1 MTASG
6 VSEFSRPVLVRT
18 LRGASADSPREI
30 SVTATEAECARIAQR
45 LGLPDVASLTC
56 RYELFPQTGHTVQAT
71 GSMTARLSQLCVLT
85 LEVFEDVI
93 AERFVIRFVPASEHD
108 GSFDENGE
116 LDEIDDVPYDGDVI
130 DLGEA
135 AVEQLSLTLDPY
147 PRRPGVARP
156 PAILTEDDISRQE
169 DEGEV
174 EERPNP
180 FAALAK
186 LKRDGS

>member
-1 MTASG
+1 MTDSG

-18 LRGASADSPREI
+18 LRGASVDSPREI
-30 SVTATEAECARIAQR
+30 SVTATATECVRIAER
-45 LGLPDVASLTC
+45 LGLPNVASLTC
-56 RYELFPQTGHTVQAT
+56 RYELHPQTGHTVLAT
-71 GSMTARLSQLCVLT
+71 GSMTVRLSQLCVLT

-108 GSFDENGE
+108 GSFDENSE
-116 LDEIDDVPYDGDVI
+116 LDEIDDIPYDGDVI

-135 AVEQLSLTLDPY
+135 AVEQLSLILDPY
-147 PRRPGVARP
+147 PRRPGVTRP
-156 PAILTEDDISRQE
+156 AAVLTEDEVSRQAEE
-169 DEGEV
+169 DEA

-180 FAALAK
+180 FAALSR

>member
-6 VSEFSRPVLVRT
+6 VSEFPRPVLVRT
-18 LRGASADSPREI
+18 LRGASTDSPREI

-45 LGLPDVASLTC
+45 LGLPDVASLSC

-93 AERFVIRFVPASEHD
+93 AERFVIRFVPASDHD

-116 LDEIDDVPYDGDVI
+116 LDEIDDVPYDGDVV

-135 AVEQLSLTLDPY
+135 AVEQLSLILDPY

-156 PAILTEDDISRQE
+156 AAILTEEEISRQE
-169 DEGEV
+169 VEEEV